1 VHWAGNAS
9 KTILKIMQE
18 KNKLVIIGDG
28 FAAAVTAIHL
38 LRKGFAADSLT
49 IIGAG
54 SLGKGNAYGCAS
66 PFFRLNVREDLPIVF
81 SEDPLHFARWAK
93 ANIDDPEAKT
103 SPGFFYR
110 RADFGRYISELIT
123 AEIGFDKIQ
132 RIQSKV
138 CALNQAHGL
147 WKLDTA
153 DGRIIYAEKVI
164 IATGNSPPT
173 WPCPIKTKQG
183 VQVAASLIENPW
195 TGHYLNAIQAQEHI
209 VLLGGGLTALDAIY
223 ALAAQGHRGLIT
235 IVGPRPLFPPTQAP
249 WVRQKLPN
257 WPDKLSPA
265 KLVRFMRQYLPPVAT
280 TTTEWQ
286 NAWEELRPNLNAIWQ
301 EFTPHQ
307 RQSLFKRLGWAW
319 SLYRFRASPQT
330 IKAYE
335 QLKANHQIQFVVGR
349 AKQVECSESAITV
362 QLNNGQC
369 IQADRIINCTGVG
382 KDVFLNQLITTAIAA
397 PDPLGH
403 AVAVNANLNVL
414 KPDQQAWNT
423 LWMLGP
429 ATMGSLGDVIAAI
442 AISKQA
448 EQLAFQ
454 ITDTLNKPFGRETEK
469 ALNSAYLDL

>member
-1 VHWAGNAS
+1 
-9 KTILKIMQE
+9 MQD

-49 IIGAG
+49 IIGTG

-81 SEDPLHFARWAK
+81 SEDPLHFARWAE

-103 SPGFFYR
+103 SAGFFYR
-110 RADFGRYISELIT
+110 RADFGHYISELIA
-123 AEIGFDKIQ
+123 AEVGFNQIQ

-153 DGRIIYAEKVI
+153 DGRFIYAEKTI

-183 VQVAASLIENPW
+183 EQVATSLIENPW

-249 WVRQKLPN
+249 WARQKLPN

-301 EFTPHQ
+301 QFTPHQ

-335 QLKANHQIQFVVGR
+335 QLKANHQIQFVMGR

-362 QLNNGQC
+362 QMNNGQR
-369 IQADRIINCTGVG
+369 IEADRIINCTGVG
-382 KDVFLNQLITTAIAA
+382 KDVFLNQLITAAIAI

-403 AVAVNANLNVL
+403 AIAVNTNLNVL
-414 KPDQQAWNT
+414 KPDQQAWNN

-429 ATMGSLGDVIAAI
+429 ATMGSLGDVIAAS

-448 EQLAFQ
+448 EQLACQ
-454 ITDTLNKPFGRETEK
+454 ITGTPNKPFGRETEQ

>member
-1 VHWAGNAS
+1 
-9 KTILKIMQE
+9 MQD

-49 IIGAG
+49 IIGTG

-103 SPGFFYR
+103 SAGFFYR

-123 AEIGFDKIQ
+123 AEVGFDQIQ

-138 CALNQAHGL
+138 CALNQALGL

-153 DGRIIYAEKVI
+153 DGRFIYAEKVI

-173 WPCPIKTKQG
+173 WPCSIQTENSEQ
-183 VQVAASLIENPW
+183 ASTRMIENPW
-195 TGHYLNAIQAQEHI
+195 TGHYLTAIQPQEHLS
-209 VLLGGGLTALDAIY
+209 LLGGGLTALDAIY

-249 WVRQKLPN
+249 WARQKKPN

-265 KLVRFMRQYLPPVAT
+265 KLVRFMRQYLPPAPT
-280 TTTEWQ
+280 TSTEWQ

-301 EFTPHQ
+301 QFTAHQ
-307 RQSLFKRLGWAW
+307 RQSLFKHLGWAW

-335 QLKANHQIQFVVGR
+335 QLKANHQIEFAVGR
-349 AKQVECSESAITV
+349 AKQVESSESAITV
-362 QLNNGQC
+362 QLNNGQR

-382 KDVFLNQLITTAIAA
+382 KDVLLNELVTAAIAI
-397 PDPLGH
+397 PDPLRH
-403 AVAVNANLNVL
+403 AIAVNTNLNVL
-414 KPDQQAWNT
+414 KPDQQAWNN

-429 ATMGSLGDVIAAI
+429 ATTGSLGDVIAAS

-448 EQLAFQ
+448 EQLACQ
-454 ITDTLNKPFGRETEK
+454 ITGALNKPFGQETEK

>member
-1 VHWAGNAS
+1 
-9 KTILKIMQE
+9 MQD

-49 IIGAG
+49 IIGTG

-81 SEDPLHFARWAK
+81 SEDPLHFARWAE

-103 SPGFFYR
+103 SAGIFYR
-110 RADFGRYISELIT
+110 RVDFGRYISELIT

-132 RIQSKV
+132 RIPSKV
-138 CALNQAHGL
+138 TRLSQESPSL
-147 WKLDTA
+147 WSLDTA
-153 DGRIIYAEKVI
+153 DGGLFYAERVV

-183 VQVAASLIENPW
+183 EQVATSLIENPW

-249 WVRQKLPN
+249 WARQKQPN

-265 KLVRFMRQYLPPVAT
+265 KLVRFMRQYLPPAPT
-280 TTTEWQ
+280 TSTEWQ
-286 NAWEELRPNLNAIWQ
+286 SAWEELRPNLNAIWQ

-335 QLKANHQIQFVVGR
+335 QLKANHQIQFAVGR
-349 AKQVECSESAITV
+349 AKQVECSERALTV
-362 QLNNGQC
+362 QLNNGQR
-369 IQADRIINCTGVG
+369 IKADRIINCTGVG
-382 KDVFLNQLITTAIAA
+382 KDVFLNQLVTAAIAI
-397 PDPLGH
+397 PDPLRH
-403 AVAVNANLNVL
+403 AIAVDTNLNVI
-414 KPDQQAWNT
+414 KPNLQAWNN

-429 ATMGSLGDVIAAI
+429 ATMGSLGDVIAAS

-454 ITDTLNKPFGRETEK
+454 ITSAPNKPFGRETEK